1 MRDRHFPRVCGRCH
15 APMARQED
23 ACWSCG
29 TRWAS
34 EDRPRTALHAISEAP
49 PAEARLQSDRWI
61 DDGGGFKRA
70 V

>member
-1 MRDRHFPRVCGRCH
+1 MRDRHFPRLCGHCH

-29 TRWAS
+29 TPWVS
-34 EDRPRTALHAISEAP
+34 EDGPRTALHAISEAP
-49 PAEARLQSDRWI
+49 PAKARRQTDRWI